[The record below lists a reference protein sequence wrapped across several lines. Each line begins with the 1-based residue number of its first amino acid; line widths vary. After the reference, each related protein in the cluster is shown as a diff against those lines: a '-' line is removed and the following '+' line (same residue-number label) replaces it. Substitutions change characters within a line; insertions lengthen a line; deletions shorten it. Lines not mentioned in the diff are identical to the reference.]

1 MSSEDREMEILRAKA
16 WGFEYFASALYRAL
30 GDSQDFERFMLNPV
44 VKEFLRGGRTLEQLA
59 DQIRDLDAVRNA
71 LANSGLRRQKV
82 DEL

>member
-30 GDSQDFERFMLNPV
+30 GDSEDFERFMLNPV
-44 VKEFLRGGRTLEQLA
+44 FKKFLAGACILEDLEM
-59 DQIRDLDAVRNA
+59 QIRDLDAMRNA

-82 DEL
+82 DAI